1 MAACLLPLR
10 AQCLQ
15 ADTHSF
21 CCELSSAAWPSTP
34 SLPDQLHLPC
44 SEVRKTLIGRA
55 MCERY
60 ANHLGLPQYLVLG
73 KSIMGEEASVAT
85 DCTIAN

>member
-1 MAACLLPLR
+1 
-10 AQCLQ
+10 LQ
-15 ADTHSF
+15 EDTHRF
-21 CCELSSAAWPSTP
+21 GCELSSAAWPPTT
-34 SLPDQLHLPC
+34 SLPDQLDHAC